1 MGGHGI
7 LTVYGK
13 TSQLRHAW
21 NTGWTHLLCAFGQR
35 QRETAIVGQ
44 STHEVIAELECLK
57 RRKIL
62 AEGKHVI
69 ICKGIRE
76 PKCETGD
83 RLQMWEK
90 RAENSRGN

>member
-1 MGGHGI
+1 M
-7 LTVYGK
+7 
-13 TSQLRHAW
+13 
-21 NTGWTHLLCAFGQR
+21 
-35 QRETAIVGQ
+35 
-44 STHEVIAELECLK
+44 K
-57 RRKIL
+57 RRKVL